1 MTWIEIYG
9 APGRFQMAETKNEK
23 KNEENKLALLPL
35 FSDGSP
41 KYDPAAKYLGSEVY
55 VVHSNNGGRTLR

>member
-1 MTWIEIYG
+1 MEHPVDFRWLR
-9 APGRFQMAETKNEK
+9 PRK
-23 KNEENKLALLPL
+23 KENEENKLALLPL
-35 FSDGSP
+35 FSDGTP